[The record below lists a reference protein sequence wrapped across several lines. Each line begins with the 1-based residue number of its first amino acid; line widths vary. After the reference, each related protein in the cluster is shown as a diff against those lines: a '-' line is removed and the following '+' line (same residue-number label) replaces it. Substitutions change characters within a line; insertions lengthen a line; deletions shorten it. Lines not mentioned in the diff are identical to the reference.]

1 VKFNWPK
8 DTHLEL
14 TNPQGTSFDTGGHRG
29 FYTAIYTT
37 GCKNHEVQGEP
48 IDDAHGIH
56 VAHIIKTVI
65 KRTSQVRK
73 ASSSRK
79 P

>member
-1 VKFNWPK
+1 M
-8 DTHLEL
+8 HLEL
-14 TNPQGTSFDTGGHRG
+14 TNPQGTSFDKGGHIG
-29 FYTAIYTT
+29 FYKAIYTT
-37 GCKNHEVQGEP
+37 GYKNHEVQGEP

-56 VAHIIKTVI
+56 VAHTIKTVI
-65 KRTSQVRK
+65 KRTSQ